1 MKTPIITAASFKKCA
16 RQIIEE
22 ANASASNSGQREISD
37 FFGFADES
45 VIDSLYSKASKWLYA
60 SYGEDESFEHKI
72 AYIAVTIILDHSLVD
87 GNKRA
92 GVFAMLIL
100 LCCAGKPL
108 GFSDEGLTTFQL
120 FDLAYKIAADGN
132 DKRDDNIAK
141 LTSIIQDLI

>member
-1 MKTPIITAASFKKCA
+1 MQTPIITKASFKKCA
-16 RQIIEE
+16 RQIIDE
-22 ANASASNSGQREISD
+22 ANISASTSGQRDIAD
-37 FFGFADES
+37 FFGFADDA
-45 VIDSLYSKASKWLYA
+45 VIDSLYSKAGKWLYA
-60 SYGEDESFEHKI
+60 SYGKDESFEHKI

-100 LCCAGKPL
+100 LCCAGRPL

-120 FDLAYKIAADGN
+120 FDLAYNIAAEGN
-132 DKRDDNIAK
+132 DKRDENIDK